1 MDKSKKRAYEIIETY
16 IEKAKDI
23 EFVDS
28 IYLVGSLS
36 YDEYTKVFLTK
47 QDTWLSDN
55 EDMRNE

>member
-16 IEKAKDI
+16 IEKAKDL

-28 IYLVGSLS
+28 IYLVGPLS

>member
-1 MDKSKKRAYEIIETY
+1 LFEEGVMDKSKKRAYEIIETY

-36 YDEYTKVFLTK
+36 YDEYTKVF
-47 QDTWLSDN
+47 
-55 EDMRNE
+55 

>member
-16 IEKAKDI
+16 IGKAKDL

-36 YDEYTKVFLTK
+36 DDTSDSYTNHGGGRS
-47 QDTWLSDN
+47 Q
-55 EDMRNE
+55 

>member
-16 IEKAKDI
+16 IEKAKDL

>member
-16 IEKAKDI
+16 IEKAKDL

-47 QDTWLSDN
+47 QDTWLSDY

>member
-16 IEKAKDI
+16 IEKAKDL

-28 IYLVGSLS
+28 IYLVGSIS

>member
-16 IEKAKDI
+16 IEKAKDL

-47 QDTWLSDN
+47 QDTWLSDY
-55 EDMRNE
+55 EEMRNE

>member
-16 IEKAKDI
+16 IEKTKDL